1 MVVVYFPINVLI
13 GTAII
18 VEINPVIA
26 APIPAICPIGC
37 IAKAL
42 KFPNRNPI
50 EKNCKKKNV
59 NTIKIS
65 GFPVWLKR
73 ALCWI

>member
-1 MVVVYFPINVLI
+1 MDKALQTKNPKKRGKAVPKTNLPIKVLI

-37 IAKAL
+37 IARAL
-42 KFPNRNPI
+42 KFPNRKPI
-50 EKNCKKKNV
+50 EK
-59 NTIKIS
+59 
-65 GFPVWLKR
+65 
-73 ALCWI
+73 